1 MVNTVRV
8 LIGVCGGL
16 LMIGGLAGAVAG
28 AWTDGLWAA
37 VTGAVVLVA
46 VVLER
51 TRYRSEAAERSPGEH
66 GPGGG
71 EKSMPDAPFRPTD
84 ELFIDPT
91 SGAQLRVYLDSAT
104 GERRYYA
111 DEGRPGR

>member
-8 LIGVCGGL
+8 LVGVCGAL

-51 TRYRSEAAERSPGEH
+51 TRYRSEAAEASPGNH

-71 EKSMPDAPFRPTD
+71 ERAMPAAPFRPTD
-84 ELFIDPT
+84 EVFIDPT
-91 SGAQLRVYLDSAT
+91 SGARLRVYLDPST
-104 GERRYYA
+104 GERRYFA
-111 DEGRPGR
+111 E

>member
-8 LIGVCGGL
+8 LVGVCGGL

-51 TRYRSEAAERSPGEH
+51 TRYRSEATERSPGEH
-66 GPGGG
+66 GAGGG
-71 EKSMPDAPFRPTD
+71 ERLEPTVPFRPTD

-91 SGAQLRVYLDSAT
+91 SGRQLRVYLDPST
-104 GERRYYA
+104 GERRYFA
-111 DEGRPGR
+111 E